1 MKRLTVTIISLIA
14 LLTLHA
20 REFVVHGPQ
29 GGLAMTITLPE
40 GFDSSKDQCPM
51 VILMHGIFSSQSI
64 TPMPRIAKSLA
75 KAGIASIR
83 FDFGGHWKSEGKM
96 QRMTIENEIS
106 DAIAMWE
113 YACSLPY
120 VTEIGLLGHSQG
132 GVVASMTA
140 GRIASDEK
148 YTRKPSGLA
157 LLAPASVLKDACL
170 NGKMLGA
177 EFDPADPPEFIRC
190 FALMKVGKEYIL
202 QTQQL
207 DIYGTAGA
215 YDGPVIIIHGSD
227 DKLVPLWCSED
238 FRKTYGDKSE
248 LIICEGENH
257 RLSRKTGKVAD
268 LVVSFFKSIY

>member
-14 LLTLHA
+14 VLTLHA

-132 GVVASMTA
+132 GVVASMAA
-140 GRIASDEK
+140 GRMSE
-148 YTRKPSGLA
+148 R
-157 LLAPASVLKDACL
+157 KDAGC
-170 NGKMLGA
+170 G
-177 EFDPADPPEFIRC
+177 IRPC
-190 FALMKVGKEYIL
+190 RSSG
-202 QTQQL
+202 
-207 DIYGTAGA
+207 
-215 YDGPVIIIHGSD
+215 IHQVLRID
-227 DKLVPLWCSED
+227 E
-238 FRKTYGDKSE
+238 
-248 LIICEGENH
+248 
-257 RLSRKTGKVAD
+257 SRKGIHTSDAAA
-268 LVVSFFKSIY
+268 

>member
-1 MKRLTVTIISLIA
+1 
-14 LLTLHA
+14 
-20 REFVVHGPQ
+20 
-29 GGLAMTITLPE
+29 
-40 GFDSSKDQCPM
+40 
-51 VILMHGIFSSQSI
+51 
-64 TPMPRIAKSLA
+64 
-75 KAGIASIR
+75 
-83 FDFGGHWKSEGKM
+83 
-96 QRMTIENEIS
+96 
-106 DAIAMWE
+106 
-113 YACSLPY
+113 
-120 VTEIGLLGHSQG
+120 
-132 GVVASMTA
+132 
-140 GRIASDEK
+140 
-148 YTRKPSGLA
+148 
-157 LLAPASVLKDACL
+157 
-170 NGKMLGA
+170 MLGA